1 VAVMRRFLYLELIQ
15 LLRGKAV
22 PAGFVTIFV
31 AALLGTHHGGTVIQ
45 RQKNAMHGDLVNPLL
60 AAFGNFDLAFVLVLL
75 TPLFLIALC
84 YDVWSS
90 EREHGTWMLI
100 RSQPT
105 NSFRVLLLKLAVRG
119 TAVLVISVAASLA
132 AAVLLK
138 LTVDVRLFH
147 VVLLIVLYTAAWTG
161 IAGTVVGMGR
171 SSDFNLITLVGL
183 WMFFALLAPAIANV
197 VVAIRYPLPEALE
210 LTVRQRQ
217 GYHGAWDR
225 PVRETMAAL
234 YAQYPE
240 WEGFAV
246 PEDRYSNAWYYAMQQ
261 RGDQEAAP
269 AAGRYFTRLE
279 QRSGAM
285 AGAAALI
292 PPVALQLALNSVA
305 QTDLDSHLRYLD
317 SVKSYHE
324 ELKRFFFPVIFNERS
339 IAEVDWAAA
348 PKHQHHDSQA
358 SKIFNM
364 YTGKLICA
372 AAVSLTATWLTLRR
386 RMRSEHVS

>member
-1 VAVMRRFLYLELIQ
+1 VAVIRRFLYLELIQ

-31 AALLGTHHGGTVIQ
+31 AALLGTHYGGTVIQ
-45 RQKNAMHGDLVNPLL
+45 RQKNAMAESVSLQQEQHRAVMDSQPLTSNAGDQLYYLFFHTAHEPSSWAPVSIGQRDVQPFNLKVRLLALHGQLYDGDLVNPLL

-90 EREHGTWMLI
+90 EREHGTSWMLI

-217 GYHGAWDR
+217 GYHRAWDR

-246 PEDRYSNAWYYAMQQ
+246 PEDRYSNAWY
-261 RGDQEAAP
+261 
-269 AAGRYFTRLE
+269 
-279 QRSGAM
+279 
-285 AGAAALI
+285 
-292 PPVALQLALNSVA
+292 
-305 QTDLDSHLRYLD
+305 
-317 SVKSYHE
+317 
-324 ELKRFFFPVIFNERS
+324 
-339 IAEVDWAAA
+339 
-348 PKHQHHDSQA
+348 
-358 SKIFNM
+358 
-364 YTGKLICA
+364 
-372 AAVSLTATWLTLRR
+372 
-386 RMRSEHVS
+386 